1 MSKTVDKRVVEMQFN
16 NQDFERN
23 VQTSLSTLDNLN
35 KQLKDL
41 EGAKGLEDLGA
52 AAKNLDLGDAAK
64 KVDDISGGF
73 SKLEQIGIGALREL
87 GGEITKLGLSIT
99 DKVLAP
105 LKSVIGAFTELTT
118 IPLDTL
124 NQGFDKF
131 AQKTGSVGTLISQGY
146 DMDLVS
152 EQLEKLNFFTD
163 ETSYNFTDMVNEIGK
178 FTAAGQELD
187 DSVEAMMGIA
197 NWAALSGQNATKAS
211 QAMYQLSQAMGKGA
225 LKLDDFKSIQN
236 ANMDTQEFRKN
247 AIEAAKAIGT
257 IKEEANGMYQVLS
270 TGKTFTFQEMFTSEA
285 LTKGAWLS
293 SDVMMKTFKKYS
305 SAVDELYEAVQSGQ
319 YETASEAIKAM
330 GGSLDEFGLKAFK
343 AAQEARSWTDV
354 VDSLKDAASTSW
366 MNIFELIFGNYEEA
380 KDLFTDMANNFYDV
394 LVTPIQNIGEIFEQW
409 NSLGGRDVWWESFW
423 TFLENVGSLFEPIKD
438 AWRETFGAF
447 DSEALGDKLYVL
459 TLKFRDFA
467 ESIGWTE
474 ESAETLK
481 GIFKGIFGILK
492 LAMQGLKNLWTV
504 MQPFIRI
511 AGRILGFVGKLAG
524 SLGNLIYNITGITGA
539 GKGLV
544 AIGEKIET
552 VFYALGEPLA
562 EFTKN
567 MRAIFDSSWV
577 NKESGIFN
585 VFNTLHESL
594 KAIVALVIDTASALT
609 GIDFSKFEGKVLGIM
624 DHIRDEIRLKVAE
637 IREFFGGIFEKFD
650 LSGNL
655 FTDVKRFFT
664 DTQFRSQFVE
674 IGLNIVQGL
683 VSGIRDAASSLIPQ
697 CIKDLFNTV
706 VGWFKNLFGI
716 HSPST
721 VFAALGGLLMAGLA
735 QGVKTGLADYVKPII
750 HYVIDNIVAFF
761 KAPDLLGR
769 LQNIGKDILAGIGQG
784 LQNGYNF
791 LPTIAAVVQQI
802 VGKFK
807 ELLGIRSPSKVME
820 DEVGQQIP
828 AGIAKG
834 VENGIKLLDPI
845 FALFGRWVEKL
856 KATLAPMKTVLT
868 DSFST
873 ISNVLT
879 GLFKALSG
887 VGQGI
892 KKAGTS
898 LGDYFGGLNINAE
911 VLIKELRKILSLA
924 GILIFIIKLMK
935 GLDRVVGVTESLAK
949 SLGAIGKIGEGFME
963 ISTSISELSE
973 TMKKDMK
980 LRLVKDFAR
989 DLGIAIALVVGAIYV
1004 LGKMN
1009 EDELYKGATKVAI
1022 IAGVIG
1028 AIVIAIQLI
1037 ASKTKYGIQALE
1049 SMDKFTKT
1057 FIAIGGSIF
1066 LVAVAI
1072 KKLASIDYSSMNQAK
1087 GVLIGL
1093 GSFFLVYTAVVMTLE
1108 SVLPGNNSDDVW
1120 KLLIASA
1127 GSIYLIAMAIN
1138 KIAKVPEDGFSR
1150 AMIAIYGIQL
1160 ITMAMV
1166 TFVVLASK
1174 LKEGQVA
1181 MKLAGLASAIL
1192 AVGICVNLIATAAR
1206 HFGALSQNASQFVAG
1221 LGAVVVIIG
1230 MLILVMREAS
1240 KMNKAYKSLLSMAA
1254 LFAAM
1259 GLVVKIIGEMNPK
1272 DIVKG
1277 TFALIALSALIL
1289 GMTAVIG
1296 VINQYF
1302 GSEETVDAA
1311 KTLIGAA
1318 AAIGIMAM
1326 VVKLLGDIPLAQIAK
1341 ATAVVAA
1348 LGVVMALLIAVTGWS
1363 NGQGGVLK
1371 SSSSGSWKKGKKG
1384 FHSSSEKGNGASV
1397 KQLIATAAT
1406 IAILAY
1412 TVAKLSTIPLG
1423 GLIKATFVVET
1434 LATVVAVMM
1443 FVMSRIAQNDK
1454 IKISTIIAMTVAI
1467 AVITGALILLA
1478 QFNDEVP
1485 AILAGALGIALI
1497 MASVG
1502 WAMKQVASIDEEGQ
1516 KSMKQVVAIIVT
1528 MAMIAGMMFVLA
1540 LNSKD
1545 IDWGVI
1551 AAFGFGLAAIM
1562 LSIGA
1567 ALKLADG
1574 VKTKTAGT
1582 ILIATLALIPIGA
1595 ALVALGHFIKG
1606 ENWASIAVGALAM
1619 AGVVTAIALVLKFSG
1634 DLKVKNAAALLVASV
1649 ALVPIGLALALVAKQ
1664 DWQSILAAMGA
1675 VSLTV
1680 LAVSVVMVILGS
1692 LSISQALIGLVGM
1705 IAVAGG
1711 ILATGFALSM
1721 VAQYDWQNIL
1731 SAMGAIILTLTVA
1744 TVLVGVLG
1752 ALGEGGGIAIVGALL
1767 MAAIAA
1773 ELLLVGLSLSIV
1785 AQNDWQSIQQSMY
1798 AMMAVIGVAVAAA
1811 ALLGGLAYAA
1821 GASIIGVALLGAI
1834 AVEMLIFAAALEVGA
1849 IACKTFLAAVSEFFV
1864 QERAQAILDFFAT
1877 LGDGIPVVAA
1887 KISAGIQMAIAI
1899 FQAAAPLIEAAM
1911 KQLVNTIA
1919 DGLIE
1924 MANVIGDRGVE
1935 VVNAIADMIDK
1946 IKATVQERFGIA
1958 SPSKWFAEIGG
1969 FLMAGL
1975 ALGITNK
1982 ISEPVKAVVGMAKGL
1997 INKAKEVFGIHSPSV
2012 IFKVLG
2018 GLCVSGLAGGVMD
2031 NLGSVFGAGEGMGSS
2046 LTEGFM
2052 SGAGGLL
2059 NGDIAKQ
2066 LGNQLGIDLGENFA
2080 LADLKNLDLSN
2091 LDFSKL
2097 NFDGID
2103 DLDVSN
2109 FLQQLKDCGYEAEG
2123 LDETLANI
2131 QNKDNTVEF
2140 KAELD
2145 TETLKKETEKVMNG
2159 TYGNGLDRWK
2169 KMYQEYLK
2177 AYNGDVAKALDAVS
2191 KVQNEVNKGLGN
2203 GVVHTMDEM
2212 GKKLGL
2218 TAEEI
2223 KKAKE
2228 SVGKTTEESKPG
2240 RDFKKDPHKAATDT
2254 SKADAEKAA
2263 AEQMKRNMPYETAMA
2278 ALEHDITGQK
2288 KKQVEEV
2295 QKQKL
2300 ANEHNYSLAEKE
2312 DAMKKQAE
2320 NRSLMASSTLTD
2332 SQRQQLEA
2340 ENKKYQKVID
2350 TYNAQQDVTEAIK
2363 QQTEATKQAEAA
2375 EKARADQAKKQR
2387 EEAAKAAATNRDFT
2401 KNAHKAVTN
2410 ITKDDAAAAA
2420 QEQMMRNM
2428 PTANAKK
2435 ASQNVPTKVQTET
2448 IKTETKAET
2457 KVKVEVESV
2466 DASAVNKEVVK
2477 EVEKQCQG
2485 TTAKCVITP
2494 KVDVRDANRNIEDF
2508 KKKTDELATSVPKS
2522 FSSIADEIKNFMT
2535 TIATSIKSKAPEVER
2550 NVKEAFV
2557 NSIKN
2562 ASTQLNSN
2570 EIINK
2575 FTNAGMQAANG
2586 FIKGMKSKNKEV
2598 SAAATAMGKMAAT
2611 ATSNALKVKSPS
2623 RIMTEIGVY
2632 AGEGLSNGMLSTL
2645 GLLAQSGNAMG
2656 ETAIESVGQ
2665 QLNDLQ
2671 KVLDNN
2677 DLDFNPVIRPVV
2689 DTSNIN
2695 YAMSGI
2701 DNTIG
2706 QDRVSNIS
2714 ANVNMA
2720 NSYNDAQL
2728 MAMQSR
2734 MDAFQGTLN
2743 DVVELLNQP
2752 QPPTPVNVSLQG
2764 DTNKFFKA
2772 MVGEDTRYAKMHGN
2786 SAFAHG

>member
-64 KVDDISGGF
+64 QVDDMSGGF
-73 SKLEQIGIGALREL
+73 SKLEQIGIGALREI
-87 GGEITKLGLSIT
+87 GGELAKFGLSIT
-99 DKVLAP
+99 DKVLKP
-105 LKSVIGAFTELTT
+105 LKEVMNAFTELTT
-118 IPLDTL
+118 IPLDTMGE
-124 NQGFDKF
+124 GFTKF
-131 AQKTGSVGTLISQGY
+131 KEKTGSVGTLISQGY
-146 DMDLVS
+146 DMDLVT

-225 LKLDDFKSIQN
+225 LKLDDYKSIQN

-257 IKEEANGMYQVLS
+257 IREAANGMYEVIS
-270 TGKTFTFQEMFTSEA
+270 TGKTFTFQEMFTSDA
-285 LTKGAWLS
+285 LTKGMWLS

-319 YETASEAIKAM
+319 YETASEAIEAM
-330 GGSLDEFGLKAFK
+330 SGSLDEFGLKAFK
-343 AAQEARSWTDV
+343 AAQEARSWSDV

-423 TFLENVGSLFEPIKD
+423 TFLENVGKLFEPIKE
-438 AWRETFGAF
+438 AWNETFGAF
-447 DSEALGDKLYVL
+447 DAEALGDKLYIL
-459 TLKFRDFA
+459 TLKFKDFA

-492 LAMQGLKNLWTV
+492 LAMQGLKNLWTI

-511 AGRILGFVGKLAG
+511 AGRILSFVGKLAG
-524 SLGNLIYNITGITGA
+524 SLGNLISEITGITTS

-544 AIGEKIET
+544 TVGEKIET

-562 EFTKN
+562 QFTKN
-567 MRAIFDSSWV
+567 MRDIFDSSWV

-609 GIDFSKFEGKVLGIM
+609 GIDFSKFEGKVLGVM
-624 DHIRDEIRLKVAE
+624 DYIRDEIRLKIAE

-664 DTQFRSQFVE
+664 DAQFRSQFVE

-683 VSGIRDAASSLIPQ
+683 VNGIRDAASSMIPQ

-769 LQNIGKDILAGIGQG
+769 LQNIGRDILAGIGQG

-820 DEVGQQIP
+820 DEVGKQIP

-834 VENGIKLLDPI
+834 MSDGMGSLGYLIKIIQNWVSGLSKALEPLKPAFKMLLEAVNAVATAILQIVIDISKIFKESGIGNAMVRYFKNLAKDSEKSAQFVRKLVTLIAI
-845 FALFGRWVEKL
+845 FATMRGLIKGLNAITGVADKAVGIFEKFGELAEGVKDL
-856 KATLAPMKTVLT
+856 TKAMKT
-868 DSFST
+868 D
-873 ISNVLT
+873 I
-879 GLFKALSG
+879 
-887 VGQGI
+887 
-892 KKAGTS
+892 
-898 LGDYFGGLNINAE
+898 
-911 VLIKELRKILSLA
+911 
-924 GILIFIIKLMK
+924 
-935 GLDRVVGVTESLAK
+935 
-949 SLGAIGKIGEGFME
+949 
-963 ISTSISELSE
+963 
-973 TMKKDMK
+973 K
-980 LRLVKDFAR
+980 LRLVKDFVR
-989 DLGIAIALVVGAIYV
+989 DLGIAIALVAGAIYI

-1009 EDELYKGATKVAI
+1009 EQELYKGATKVAI

-1028 AIVIAIQLI
+1028 VIVVAIQLI
-1037 ASKTKYGIQALE
+1037 ASKTQYGIRALE
-1049 SMDKFTKT
+1049 SMDKFSKT

-1066 LVAVAI
+1066 LVAMAI

-1087 GVLIGL
+1087 RTLAGI
-1093 GSFFLVYTAVVMTLE
+1093 GSFFLIYTVAIMTLE

-1120 KLLIASA
+1120 KLLLSAA
-1127 GSIYLIAMAIN
+1127 GSVYLIAMAIN
-1138 KIAKVPEDGFSR
+1138 KIAKVPEDGFDR
-1150 AMIAIYGIQL
+1150 AMIAIFGIQL

-1181 MKLAGLASAIL
+1181 MKLTGLAAAIL
-1192 AVGICVNLIATAAR
+1192 AVGVCVNLIATAAR
-1206 HFGALSQNASQFVAG
+1206 HFGALSQNASQFIAG

-1259 GLVVKIIGEMNPK
+1259 GLVVKVIGEMDPK
-1272 DIVKG
+1272 DAAKG
-1277 TFALIALSALIL
+1277 YFALVALSALIL

-1302 GSEETVDAA
+1302 GSEEVVDAA
-1311 KTLIGAA
+1311 KTLLGAA
-1318 AAIGIMAM
+1318 AAIAILGL
-1326 VVKLLGDIPLAQIAK
+1326 VVRMLGTISLPEIKK
-1341 ATAVVAA
+1341 AVAVVAA
-1348 LGVVMALLIAVTGWS
+1348 LSVLMALLIAVTGWS
-1363 NGQGGVLK
+1363 NGQGGVLE
-1371 SSSSGSWKKGKKG
+1371 SSASGSWKKGKKG
-1384 FHSSSEKGNGASV
+1384 FHTSSQKSNGASV
-1397 KQLIATAAT
+1397 KQLIATALSIMA
-1406 IAILAY
+1406 LAY
-1412 TVAKLSTIPLG
+1412 TVVKLSSIPENEL
-1423 GLIKATFVVET
+1423 KRATRVVEKIG
-1434 LATVVAVMM
+1434 AIVMVMM
-1443 FVMSRIAQNDK
+1443 YVMSRIAQNENVK
-1454 IKISTIIAMTVAI
+1454 IGTIISLTAAI
-1467 AVITGALILLA
+1467 AVITGSLILLA
-1478 QFNDEVP
+1478 QFNDEIP
-1485 AILAGALGIALI
+1485 AMLAGAFGIALI
-1497 MASVG
+1497 MAAIG
-1502 WAMKQVASIDEEGQ
+1502 FAMKQVASVGEEGQ

-1528 MAMIAGMMFVLA
+1528 MAVIAGMMFVLA

-1551 AAFGFGLAAIM
+1551 AAFGLGLAAIM

-1582 ILIATLALIPIGA
+1582 ILLATLALIPVGA
-1595 ALVALGHFIKG
+1595 ALVALGYFVKG
-1606 ENWASIAVGALAM
+1606 EDWVSIAVGALAM
-1619 AGVVTAIALVLKFSG
+1619 AGVVAVLGLILKFSG
-1634 DLKVKNAAALLVASV
+1634 DLKVTNAAALLVASL
-1649 ALVPIGLALALVAKQ
+1649 ALVPIGIALAVVAKQ
-1664 DWQSILAAMGA
+1664 DWASILAAMGA
-1675 VSLTV
+1675 VSLTI
-1680 LAVSVVMVILGS
+1680 LAVSFAMTILGS
-1692 LSISQALIGLVGM
+1692 LSIGQALTGLLGM
-1705 IAVAGG
+1705 AAVAGG
-1711 ILATGFALSM
+1711 ILATGYALSM
-1721 VAQYDWQNIL
+1721 VAQYDWENIL
-1731 SAMGAIILTLTVA
+1731 SAMGAIILTMTVA
-1744 TVLVGVLG
+1744 TVLVAVLG
-1752 ALGEGGGIAIVGALL
+1752 ALGEGGGIAIIGALL

-1773 ELLLVGLSLSIV
+1773 ELLLVGMSLSIV

-1821 GASIIGVALLGAI
+1821 GASIIGVVLLGAI
-1834 AVEMLIFAAALEVGA
+1834 AVEMLVFAAALEVGA
-1849 IACKTFLAAVSEFFV
+1849 IACQTFLAAVSEFFV
-1864 QERAQAILDFFAT
+1864 QERAQAILDFFST

-1887 KISAGIQMAIAI
+1887 KISEGIQMAILI
-1899 FQAAAPLIEAAM
+1899 FQTAAPLIEASM

-1919 DGLIE
+1919 DGLVE
-1924 MANVIGDRGVE
+1924 MAKVIGDRGVD

-1969 FLMAGL
+1969 FLMLGL
-1975 ALGITNK
+1975 AQGIKDKMSSPIKTICDMGRSLIEHFKN
-1982 ISEPVKAVVGMAKGL
+1982 VVG
-1997 INKAKEVFGIHSPSV
+1997 VHSKSV
-2012 IFKVLG
+2012 IFKAIG
-2018 GLCVSGLAGGVMD
+2018 GFCVAGLTSGIFD
-2031 NLGSVFGAGEGMGSS
+2031 NLGSVFGAGDAMGSS
-2046 LTEGFM
+2046 LTDGFM

-2059 NGDIAKQ
+2059 SGDVAKQ
-2066 LGNQLGIDLGENFA
+2066 IGEQLGIDLGENFKISDLSGLGDA
-2080 LADLKNLDLSN
+2080 LKNLDV
-2091 LDFSKL
+2091 SKL
-2097 NFDGID
+2097 DLSSMS
-2103 DLDVSN
+2103 DLDIQSFVD
-2109 FLQQLKDCGYEAEG
+2109 QLKEAG
-2123 LDETLANI
+2123 VDASDLDETLTNI
-2131 QNKDNTVEF
+2131 QNKDNTIEF

-2159 TYGNGLDRWK
+2159 AYGNGLDRWK

-2177 AYNGDVAKALDAVS
+2177 AYNGDVAKALDAVT

-2203 GVVHTMDEM
+2203 TLVHNMDEM

-2228 SVGKTTEESKPG
+2228 SAGKTTEESKPG
-2240 RDFKKDPHKAATDT
+2240 RDFKKDAHKAVTDT

-2332 SQRQQLEA
+2332 AQRQQLEA

-2350 TYNAQQDVTEAIK
+2350 TYNAQQDVTEAIR
-2363 QQTEATKQAEAA
+2363 QQTEATKQAEAVEKSRA
-2375 EKARADQAKKQR
+2375 EQAKKQR

-2401 KNAHKAVTN
+2401 KDAHKAVTS
-2410 ITKDDAAAAA
+2410 ITKDQAAAAA

-2435 ASQNVPTKVQTET
+2435 AAQNVPTKVQTET

-2457 KVKVEVESV
+2457 NVKVEVKSV

-2508 KKKTDELATSVPKS
+2508 KKKTDDLAQSVPKS
-2522 FSSIADEIKNFMT
+2522 FSGIAETIKSFMT
-2535 TIATSIKSKAPEVER
+2535 NIATSVKSKAPEVESS
-2550 NVKEAFV
+2550 VKAAFV
-2557 NSIKN
+2557 TSINN
-2562 ASTQLNSN
+2562 AATQLSSADL
-2570 EIINK
+2570 INK
-2575 FTNAGMQAANG
+2575 FTTAGMNAANG
-2586 FIKGMKSKNKEV
+2586 FIKGMKSKNKDV
-2598 SAAATAMGKMAAT
+2598 AAAATAMGKMAAT
-2611 ATSNALKVKSPS
+2611 ATKNALKEKSPS

-2645 GLLAQSGNAMG
+2645 DLLTKTGGAMG
-2656 ETAIESVGQ
+2656 EATIESVGQ
-2665 QLNDLQ
+2665 QLNNLQ
-2671 KVLDNN
+2671 SVLDNN
-2677 DLDFNPVIRPVV
+2677 NIDYNPIIRPVV
-2689 DTSNIN
+2689 DTSNIQ

-2701 DNTIG
+2701 DNIIG
-2706 QDRVSNIS
+2706 QNRVSNIA
-2714 ANVNMA
+2714 ANVNMS

-2743 DVVELLNQP
+2743 DVVELLNKP
-2752 QPPTPVNVSLQG
+2752 QQPTPVQVSLEG
-2764 DTNKFFKA
+2764 DTNKFFRA